1 MQYNVVMENESD
13 ADISISSWKTE
24 DMNSDADEFKNN
36 VNQFTLDEITTGAC
50 GEKYKLKL
58 QDKCF
63 LKNILLMTM
72 IISQNKH

>member
-1 MQYNVVMENESD
+1 MENESD
-13 ADISISSWKTE
+13 TNISISSWKTE

-36 VNQFTLDEITTGAC
+36 VNQFTLEQIEEGAC

-63 LKNILLMTM
+63 F
-72 IISQNKH
+72 